1 MADTT
6 PANTTFPRPVP
17 LPPRDRE
24 RLGAPLPAPLT
35 GFVGREREVAAV
47 IELLRRPNV
56 RLLTLTGPGGVGK
69 TRLALHL
76 AGRLQVDFA
85 DGVSFVA
92 LAPLADPAAVLPTI
106 ADSLSFPE
114 LNDAASPVQ
123 LAQALG
129 PRRLLV
135 VLDNFEHVAT
145 AAPLIAELLGACPG
159 LTVLATSRSP
169 LHLQGEQEFPLEP
182 LTIPTLDQTWS
193 VADLER
199 NPAVELFLQRA
210 RAVRPD
216 FTLSAENAAAVA
228 EVCIR
233 LDGLPLAI
241 ELAAARA
248 RVLSPQA
255 VLSRLEHRLG
265 LLTGGALDQPPR
277 LRTMRDALAWS
288 HDLLT
293 VDERVLFR
301 RMSVFA
307 GGCTLEAAQAVG
319 IEAGDASLNVLDTS
333 ALLVE
338 KSLATQREGPDGE
351 PRFGMLETVRQFG
364 LEQLGAAGETEATR
378 DRHAAYFLA
387 LAEQTAARPEGPDAD
402 ARFARL
408 APEHDNLRLA
418 FAWYEHRGDPEAG
431 LRLADALLRFWY
443 WRSHRAEG
451 GRWVERFLAAGGEV
465 APELRAKAL
474 YALGILTTGAR
485 SDERAIP
492 PLRESLVLW
501 RESGDVEGTAQT
513 LTLLGIKLK
522 RLGAFADA
530 APLLDEAAV
539 LFDGLGLDAWWA
551 LVYHHRGMVAL
562 GLGDLAGA
570 EIMLEEALARHR
582 RLGDD
587 GTSPAWVAMALND
600 LGVVVGE
607 QGDLARAAAL
617 QTDSL
622 DLWRRTGTREGM
634 ADALVGLATVAASG
648 QPEQAARLFGASAA
662 LADSVGYEFAF
673 PERAAHERAM
683 AALKATMGEA
693 AFADAWNAGRDLS
706 LDQALAEAATL
717 RPAEIQH
724 ADEDRAGAS
733 EHTAGLS
740 PREVEVLRRLVAG
753 ASNREI
759 AAELFISPRTVQ
771 AHLASVFAKLDVH
784 TRAAA
789 VARAYELG
797 LV

>member
-1 MADTT
+1 VADPT
-6 PANTTFPRPVP
+6 PAASNFPRSVP

-24 RLGAPLPAPLT
+24 WLGAPLPAPLT

-76 AGRLQVDFA
+76 AGRLRVDFA

-92 LAPLADPAAVLPTI
+92 LAPIADPDAVLPTI
-106 ADSLSFPE
+106 AESLSFPE
-114 LNDAASPVQ
+114 VTDAASPVQ
-123 LAQALG
+123 LAQAIG
-129 PRRLLV
+129 PCRLLV
-135 VLDNFEHVAT
+135 VLDNFEHVAA
-145 AAPLIAELLGACPG
+145 AAPLVAELLRACPG

-169 LHLQGEQEFPLEP
+169 LHVQGEQEFPLGP
-182 LTIPTLDQTWS
+182 LTIPALDQPWS

-216 FTLSAENAAAVA
+216 FALSAENAAAVA
-228 EVCIR
+228 DVCVH

-265 LLTGGALDQPPR
+265 LLTGGALDLPPR

-293 VDERVLFR
+293 GDERVLFR
-301 RMSVFA
+301 RLSVFA
-307 GGCTLEAAQAVG
+307 GGCTLEAAQEVG
-319 IEAGDASLNVLDTS
+319 IEAGDASLDVLDTAAS
-333 ALLVE
+333 LVE
-338 KSLATQREGPDGE
+338 KSLATQLEGPDGE

-378 DRHAAYFLA
+378 DRHAAFFLA
-387 LAEQTAARPEGPDAD
+387 LAERTAARPEGPDAD

-418 FAWYEHRGDPEAG
+418 LAWYEHRGDPGGG

-451 GRWVERFLAAGGEV
+451 CRWVERFLAAGGRI

-485 SDERAIP
+485 SDERAVP
-492 PLRESLVLW
+492 RLRESLALW
-501 RESGDVEGTAQT
+501 RQSGDVEGTAQT

-522 RLGAFADA
+522 KLGAFAEA

-551 LVYHHRGMVAL
+551 LAYHHRGVVAL
-562 GLGDLAGA
+562 GLGNLTAA
-570 EIMLEEALARHR
+570 EAMIEEAVARQRGLGGDGAPLA
-582 RLGDD
+582 
-587 GTSPAWVAMALND
+587 WIAMALND

-607 QGDLARAAAL
+607 RGEPARAAAL
-617 QTDSL
+617 QAESL
-622 DLWRRTGTREGM
+622 DLWLRTGSREGV
-634 ADALVGLATVAASG
+634 ADALAGLAAIIADG
-648 QPEQAARLFGASAA
+648 RPEQAARLFGASSA
-662 LADSVGYEFAF
+662 LADAVGYSFGL
-673 PERAAHERAM
+673 PERATHERAKVG
-683 AALKATMGEA
+683 LLATMGDA
-693 AFADAWNAGRDLS
+693 AFAAAWNAGRDLS
-706 LDQALAEAATL
+706 LDRAVAEAADI
-717 RPAEIQH
+717 RPTAIEPT
-724 ADEDRAGAS
+724 DNVRTGAS
-733 EHTAGLS
+733 ELPGGLS

-753 ASNREI
+753 TSNREI

-771 AHLASVFAKLDVH
+771 AHLASIFAKLDVH

-789 VARAYELG
+789 VACAYDLG